1 MYAVCIVYVI
11 VILSPPL
18 LLIIDNY
25 LLIIDR
31 NTFKPE
37 RFLSFILKNT
47 NLHSRNRNNN
57 SGTTFECAIVKRD
70 DQRQSSQRNVSK
82 NTLQK
87 LQNRYYVTGVLRRY
101 NSLKPFIADG
111 STDVSRM
118 NYMTRHGIPMA
129 KQNHKIYSSEYIVR
143 CYTQVMKFISSHK
156 MDRPT
161 TTTRKVADKLSAIV
175 YKESRYNNPTKAER
189 YGLHIPKTITVE
201 PTMYNG
207 ERTNIPLS
215 EIFC

>member
-1 MYAVCIVYVI
+1 M
-11 VILSPPL
+11 
-18 LLIIDNY
+18 
-25 LLIIDR
+25 
-31 NTFKPE
+31 
-37 RFLSFILKNT
+37 KNS
-47 NLHSRNRNNN
+47 NQHSRNRNNN

-70 DQRQSSQRNVSK
+70 DQRQSSQRSVSK

-129 KQNHKIYSSEYIVR
+129 KQSQRIYSSEYI
-143 CYTQVMKFISSHK
+143 
-156 MDRPT
+156 
-161 TTTRKVADKLSAIV
+161 
-175 YKESRYNNPTKAER
+175 ESRYNNPTKAER

-215 EIFC
+215 EIL

>member
-1 MYAVCIVYVI
+1 M
-11 VILSPPL
+11 
-18 LLIIDNY
+18 
-25 LLIIDR
+25 
-31 NTFKPE
+31 
-37 RFLSFILKNT
+37 SFILKNSKY
-47 NLHSRNRNNN
+47 NSRNRINN

-70 DQRQSSQRNVSK
+70 DQRQSSQRSVSK

-101 NSLKPFIADG
+101 NSLKPFIANG

-129 KQNHKIYSSEYIVR
+129 KQSQRIYSSDYIIR
-143 CYTQVMKFISSHK
+143 CYTQVMKFIKNHK

-175 YKESRYNNPTKAER
+175 YKESNPTTKAQR
-189 YGLHIPKTITVE
+189 YGLHIPKSIKVE
-201 PTMYNG
+201 PTHYNG

-215 EIFC
+215 EIL